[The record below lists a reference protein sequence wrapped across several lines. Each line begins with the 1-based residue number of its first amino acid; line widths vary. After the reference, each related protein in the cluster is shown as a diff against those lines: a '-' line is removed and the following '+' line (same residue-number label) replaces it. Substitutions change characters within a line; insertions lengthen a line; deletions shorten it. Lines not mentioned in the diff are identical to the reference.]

1 MKFVTLFLC
10 LLFMSQ
16 SPQPTPAPTSIVE
29 AMAYASAIDLEL
41 DVYIADAQ
49 FAGQERVAIRRVQN
63 DLHMLDSR
71 LIPTPYVGRV
81 QHLVEDFNALVR
93 LDQTLAK
100 EEWA

>member
-63 DLHMLDSR
+63 DLHMMDSKM
-71 LIPTPYVGRV
+71 IPTPYVSRAAR
-81 QHLVEDFNALVR
+81 LVEDFNALVR
-93 LDQTLAK
+93 LDQMLAQ
-100 EEWA
+100 EEWT